1 MEQSNDHLAPVP
13 AFNPTQEP
21 VLNVL
26 DQLRPIL
33 ESLQKLEP
41 LFHMADEGVTR
52 PQFSALMA
60 PHFWE
65 VGASGNRYSREF
77 VLEVLEQRQAAPR
90 GEVYRTQDFHITELG
105 AEHYLLTYTLVQ
117 AARVTRRATIWRRF
131 ENGWQVVYH
140 QGTVV

>member
-1 MEQSNDHLAPVP
+1 MDQPPLSLAPVP
-13 AFNPTQEP
+13 PFNPAQEP
-21 VLNVL
+21 ELTVP
-26 DQLRPIL
+26 DHLRAVL

-41 LFHMADEGVTR
+41 LFHLADEGTTR

-77 VLEVLEQRQAAPR
+77 VLQVLQERQAAPR
-90 GEVYRTQDFHITELG
+90 GEVWRTQDYHITELG
-105 AEHYLLTYTLVQ
+105 TDHYLLTYTLVQ

>member
-1 MEQSNDHLAPVP
+1 MDQPQAFKAVP
-13 AFNPTQEP
+13 PSDPRQEP
-21 VLNVL
+21 QLSIP
-26 DQLRPIL
+26 DALRPVL

-41 LFHMADEGVTR
+41 LFHLADAGTTR

-65 VGASGNRYSREF
+65 VGASGQRYSREF
-77 VLEVLEQRQAAPR
+77 VLEVLEKRQAAPR
-90 GEVYRTQDFHITELG
+90 DEAWRTQGFHVTELG
-105 AEHYLLTYTLVQ
+105 ADHYLLTYTLVQ
-117 AARVTRRATIWRRF
+117 PDRVTRRATIWRRF